1 MRRERRSPPRSG
13 LQGFTLIEMLV
24 TLALL
29 SLLTVAALPL
39 AESVKRRSDESELR
53 RALVTIRG
61 ALDAYKAAY
70 DAGRIERTVG
80 KSGYPPNLRI
90 LVDGVEDKS
99 AGGTGQLYFLRRIPA
114 DPFCDC
120 EGKAPENTWDT
131 RSYDSDPETFASG
144 EDVYDVRSTSRKESL
159 NGTPY
164 NEW

>member
-1 MRRERRSPPRSG
+1 
-13 LQGFTLIEMLV
+13 MLV

-39 AESVKRRSDESELR
+39 AESAKRRADEAELR

-70 DAGRIERTVG
+70 DAGRIERSVG
-80 KSGYPPNLRI
+80 KSGYPPDLRI
-90 LVDGVEDKS
+90 LVDGVDDKGI
-99 AGGTGQLYFLRRIPA
+99 GGNGRLYFLRRIPA

-120 EGKAPENTWDT
+120 EARSPEDTWET

-144 EDVYDVRSTSRKESL
+144 EDVYDVRSTSRKEGL